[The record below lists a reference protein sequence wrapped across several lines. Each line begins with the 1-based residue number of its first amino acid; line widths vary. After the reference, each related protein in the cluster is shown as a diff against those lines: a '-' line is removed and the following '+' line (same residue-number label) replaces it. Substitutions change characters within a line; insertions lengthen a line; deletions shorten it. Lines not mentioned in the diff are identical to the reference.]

1 MGDEL
6 CVLYTGMEKLV
17 DVYTFIVSV
26 RLKGLDDINFF
37 VINRIIEL
45 VLGSKVVT

>member
-26 RLKGLDDINFF
+26 RLKGLDDITFSEAAKYVNDS
-37 VINRIIEL
+37 NSR
-45 VLGSKVVT
+45 